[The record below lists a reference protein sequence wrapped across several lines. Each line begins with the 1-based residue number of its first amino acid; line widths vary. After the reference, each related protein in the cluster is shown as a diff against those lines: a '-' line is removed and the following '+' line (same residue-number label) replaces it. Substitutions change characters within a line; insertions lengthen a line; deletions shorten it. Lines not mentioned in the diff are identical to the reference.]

1 MRNECNGEDQQRDRV
16 IGSRRLNIQERRKER
31 LDRGIKVRT
40 EGLYALTSW
49 REMGYLLLPRLLL
62 ILGFLSFP
70 LWLDMYWQRVLCQ
83 AGIYALLA
91 LGFDFLAEYVGLVC
105 LGGAFFVGS
114 GAYISGLLN
123 AQMGWSP
130 LLTIPIATVF
140 GAIVSTV
147 VLFPC
152 LRLRGIYF
160 AIVSFMF
167 PLLTVNMIIALNIFG
182 GTEGISALASFP
194 NVWVDQYL
202 ILGMVILSLFAL
214 RRLVNEDFGL
224 ILRAV
229 KDNDQA
235 VKASGLDITLYKT
248 KAVFIAAL
256 MGCFGGAYLCHLYGW
271 VGISQFAMDFSILP
285 IAGAVMGGMGTL
297 VGPVLGA
304 FILTPMSEALRG
316 FGQLR
321 VVLYCLI
328 LIGFIVYKPE
338 GLMNYLQ
345 RKYHQYEHWEEV

>member
-1 MRNECNGEDQQRDRV
+1 MFGGMESSENLRSSAR
-16 IGSRRLNIQERRKER
+16 ERRKER

-40 EGLYALTSW
+40 EGLYALSSW
-49 REMGYLLLPRLLL
+49 REMGYLLFPRLLF
-62 ILGFLSFP
+62 ILGLLLAP
-70 LWLDMYWQRVLCQ
+70 LLLDMYWQRVLCQ
-83 AGIYALLA
+83 AGIYAILA

-105 LGGAFFVGS
+105 LGGAFFIGS
-114 GAYISGLLN
+114 GAYFSGLLS

-130 LLTIPIATVF
+130 FLTIPLATVA

-167 PLLTVNMIIALNIFG
+167 PLLTTYIIIALNIFG
-182 GTEGISALASFP
+182 GTEGMSALATFP

-202 ILGMVILSLFAL
+202 ILGMVVLSLFVM

-224 ILRAV
+224 ILRAI

-235 VKASGLDITLYKT
+235 VKASGLSITAYKT

-256 MGCFGGAYLCHLYGW
+256 MGCFGGAYLSHLYGW
-271 VGISQFAMDFSILP
+271 IGISQFAMDFSILP

-338 GLMNYLQ
+338 GLMNTLQ
-345 RKYHQYEHWEEV
+345 RKYHQFEHWEEV

>member
-1 MRNECNGEDQQRDRV
+1 M
-16 IGSRRLNIQERRKER
+16 ERRKER

-49 REMGYLLLPRLLL
+49 REMCYLLAPRSLLIVGLLLLPLL
-62 ILGFLSFP
+62 
-70 LWLDMYWQRVLCQ
+70 LDMYWQRVLCA

-91 LGFDFLAEYVGLVC
+91 LGFDFLAQYVGLVS

-114 GAYISGLLN
+114 GAYIAGLLN
-123 AQMGWSP
+123 AKMGWP
-130 LLTIPIATVF
+130 PWLTIPIATVA
-140 GAIVSTV
+140 GAMVSTL

-160 AIVSFMF
+160 AIISFMF
-167 PLLTVNMIIALNIFG
+167 PLLTVYIITALNIFG
-182 GTEGISALASFP
+182 GTEGITALATFP

-202 ILGMVILSLFAL
+202 ILGIVILSLFAV

-224 ILRAV
+224 ILRSI

-235 VKASGLDITLYKT
+235 VKASGISITSYKT
-248 KAVFIAAL
+248 KAVFISAL
-256 MGCFGGAYLCHLYGW
+256 IGCFGGAYLSHLYGW

-285 IAGAVMGGMGTL
+285 IAATVLGGMGTL

-304 FILTPMSEALRG
+304 FILTPLSEALRG

-321 VVLYCLI
+321 VVTYCLI

-345 RKYHQYEHWEEV
+345 RKYHQFEHWEDV

>member
-1 MRNECNGEDQQRDRV
+1 MTNEQL
-16 IGSRRLNIQERRKER
+16 IGKERRKER

-40 EGLYALTSW
+40 EGLYALSSW

-130 LLTIPIATVF
+130 LLTIPIATVV

>member
-1 MRNECNGEDQQRDRV
+1 M
-16 IGSRRLNIQERRKER
+16 
-31 LDRGIKVRT
+31 
-40 EGLYALTSW
+40 A
-49 REMGYLLLPRLLL
+49 YLIVPRLAL
-62 ILGFLSFP
+62 ILVLLVLP
-70 LWLDMYWQRVLCQ
+70 IVVDMYWRRVLCS

-105 LGGAFFVGS
+105 LGGAFFI
-114 GAYISGLLN
+114 GAGGYISGLLN
-123 AQMGWSP
+123 AHFGWSP
-130 LLTIPIATVF
+130 LFTIPLATVS
-140 GAIVSTV
+140 GAVISTV

-167 PLLTVNMIIALNIFG
+167 PLFAVFIIIALSVFG
-182 GTEGISALASFP
+182 STEGISALDTFP
-194 NVWVDQYL
+194 NTWVELYL
-202 ILGMVILSLFAL
+202 ILIVVLVSLFAL
-214 RRLVNEDFGL
+214 RRLVHEDFGI
-224 ILRAV
+224 ILQGV

-235 VKASGLDITLYKT
+235 VKASGISITAYKA

-256 MGCFGGAYLCHLYGW
+256 IGCFGGAYLSHLYGW
-271 VGISQFAMDFSILP
+271 LGLSLFAMDFSILP
-285 IAGAVMGGMGTL
+285 IAACVMGGMGSL

-328 LIGFIVYKPE
+328 LIGFMVYKPE
-338 GLMNYLQ
+338 GLMNVLQ
-345 RKYHQYEHWEEV
+345 RKYQQFEQWEEV